1 MENENQESTLTEN
14 PEMDKANPET
24 STEGKKNS
32 FEDNVREL
40 RLSKER
46 YQREAEMNKRELE
59 RIKSELSRKQSS
71 PNSNPDEVYELKKE
85 LSDIKTAIALHVNC
99 PGYVNVVTP
108 ENEEKYAK
116 KYPSHYAALS
126 EHPNKTLVG
135 ASLYEGI
142 LEMQK
147 GSSKNDLEQKVKD
160 NKQSIS
166 LSPENQV
173 SSFAEAESGM
183 INDERIRQA
192 RLLEERIMSG
202 KL

>member
-1 MENENQESTLTEN
+1 METENQESNLPEN
-14 PEMDKANPET
+14 SQVDTASPET
-24 STEGKKNS
+24 TSEGKKNS

-40 RLSKER
+40 RLSKEK

-59 RIKSELSRKQSS
+59 RIKLELSRKQSNPS
-71 PNSNPDEVYELKKE
+71 SNPDEVYELKKE

-116 KYPSHYAALS
+116 KYPSNYAALS
-126 EHPNKTLVG
+126 THPDKKFVG

-147 GSSKNDLEQKVKD
+147 GSSKNDLEQKVKE
-160 NKQSIS
+160 NKESIS

-173 SSFAEAESGM
+173 SSFGEMESGM
-183 INDERIRQA
+183 INEDRMRQA

>member
-1 MENENQESTLTEN
+1 MGNENQERTLTET
-14 PEMDKANPET
+14 PEMDKATPET
-24 STEGKKNS
+24 SQEWGKKS

-46 YQREAEMNKRELE
+46 YQREAELNKRELE
-59 RIKSELSRKQSS
+59 RIKSEISRKQST

-85 LSDIKTAIALHVNC
+85 LNDIKTAIALHVNC

-126 EHPNKTLVG
+126 EHPNKKLVG

-147 GSSKNDLEQKVKD
+147 GSSKNDIEEKVKE
-160 NKQSIS
+160 NKESIS
-166 LSPENQV
+166 LSPENQIG
-173 SSFAEAESGM
+173 SFGESNSGM
-183 INDERIRQA
+183 INEDRIRQA